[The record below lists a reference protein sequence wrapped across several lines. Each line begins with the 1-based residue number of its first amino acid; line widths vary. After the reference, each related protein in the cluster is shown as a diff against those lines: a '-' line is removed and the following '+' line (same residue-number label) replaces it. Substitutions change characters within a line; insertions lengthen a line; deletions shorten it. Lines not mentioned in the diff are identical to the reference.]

1 MPQKLTK
8 EKKKELKLKYASE
21 LEILQG
27 MGFMNTNH
35 CIQLLQKKKGDVNVV
50 VNELLV
56 DPGPQEEEEEDDIEE
71 IKIEKEE
78 EFKLEFDQVVKI
90 PVAKGGTN
98 FFFSLIS
105 RS

>member
-27 MGFMNTNH
+27 MGFMNTNY

-56 DPGPQEEEEEDDIEE
+56 DPGPQEEEEEDEIDE
-71 IKIEKEE
+71 IKIEKEA
-78 EFKLEFDQVVKI
+78 EFNLEFDQVVKI
-90 PVAKGGTN
+90 PVAKEGTKIY
-98 FFFSLIS
+98 F
-105 RS
+105 